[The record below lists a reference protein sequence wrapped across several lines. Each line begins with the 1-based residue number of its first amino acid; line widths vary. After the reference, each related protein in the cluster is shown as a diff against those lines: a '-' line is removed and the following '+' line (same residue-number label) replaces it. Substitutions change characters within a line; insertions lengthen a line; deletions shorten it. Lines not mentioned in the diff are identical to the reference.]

1 MSAVDP
7 SALTVGLVV
16 PPRAFGPF
24 TAERVTT
31 YALASGDDNPLHSD
45 AALAARAGLERPPV
59 HGMLTMGCFEPFLK
73 AWRPETVIVKLSGK
87 FIRPVL
93 VGDTIEVSGKV
104 VKAGADGGPA
114 VIRLMA
120 RNGRDLVCLA
130 EAFVTA

>member
-1 MSAVDP
+1 MSAVEP
-7 SALTVGLVV
+7 AGLTVGLVA
-16 PPRAFGPF
+16 PPRHFGPF
-24 TAERVTT
+24 TAARVAA
-31 YALASGDDNPLHSD
+31 YAAASGDDNPLHSD

-73 AWRPETVIVKLSGK
+73 EWRPAAVIVKLSGK

-93 VGDTIEVSGKV
+93 VGDTVEISGKV
-104 VKAGADGGPA
+104 VQAGGHGRPA

-130 EAFVTA
+130 EAFLTE